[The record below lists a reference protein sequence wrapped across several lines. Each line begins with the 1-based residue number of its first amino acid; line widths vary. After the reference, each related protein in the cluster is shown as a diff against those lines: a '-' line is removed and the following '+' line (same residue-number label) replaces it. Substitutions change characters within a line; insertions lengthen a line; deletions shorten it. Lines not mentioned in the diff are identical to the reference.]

1 MSAGCNTPTPPLTRT
16 MPTKAYEGQPRPTKR
31 KKGSKVP
38 KVRVFFI
45 VHLFIYYYEAREG
58 PQQPTTANA
67 GPRRRKRAT
76 NHHLVWF
83 VTTSAGCNTPTTPLA
98 RTTPTK
104 AYEGQPRPTK
114 RKKGSKVPKVRVFF
128 IVHLFI
134 YYYEAREG
142 PQQPTTANAGPR
154 RRKRATN
161 HNLVW
166 FVTTSAGCN
175 TPTTPLART
184 TPTKAYEGPQ
194 QPRRPTQAHEE
205 EKGPKGA

>member
-45 VHLFIYYYEAREG
+45 VHFFIYYYEAREG
-58 PQQPTTANA
+58 PQQA
-67 GPRRRKRAT
+67 
-76 NHHLVWF
+76 
-83 VTTSAGCNTPTTPLA
+83 
-98 RTTPTK
+98 
-104 AYEGQPRPTK
+104 
-114 RKKGSKVPKVRVFF
+114 
-128 IVHLFI
+128 
-134 YYYEAREG
+134 
-142 PQQPTTANAGPR
+142 TTANAGPR

-184 TPTKAYEGPQ
+184 TPRKAYEGQSRPTKRKKGSKVPKVRVFFIVHLFIYYYEAREGPQQPTMANAGPRRRKRATNHHLVWFVTTSAGCNTPTTPLARTPPTNAYEGPQ

-205 EKGPKGA
+205 EKGPKVT